1 MMLRGRNNIR
11 QMGLTMYIYQMLTNT
26 KSDILY
32 KVVKDMDN
40 STENLSGLDKVRT
53 DIDRINDRIVELLA
67 ERMKLA
73 EIVVEEKRK
82 TGLPIVNKER
92 EEKIIRSVREKA
104 RTYDIDEDYIEEIF
118 RSIIRHTIEWENR
131 NYDTEHV

>member
-1 MMLRGRNNIR
+1 
-11 QMGLTMYIYQMLTNT
+11 MLTNT